1 MHFGK
6 CGSLLLSFWCWNTHS
21 EFPGRVAISKCEI
34 VGGAVR
40 DFDLVTKLK
49 IEKFYFPV
57 CLSVIHKNLW
67 KFRTCIFPPQSLSHP
82 ASFLSSSSSPFLPFS
97 SFLSVTTPPSHMHW
111 PLHNSERDDHRVE
124 QNMEQ
129 ALTLMKMNS
138 SWNCHSNSSNER
150 KTIWGVGY
158 PPLSHFPLIPSSYL
172 PIAYTSCI
180 LFLKATTRFY
190 LAVMWEIWEWPCIL
204 FFGCVHNWFLLPW
217 YLRSCRFMSF
227 VCVCVCV
234 CAPHV
239 LESSLFPIPPLLWR
253 EVMNNPD
260 PNLSSPFL

>member
-1 MHFGK
+1 
-6 CGSLLLSFWCWNTHS
+6 
-21 EFPGRVAISKCEI
+21 
-34 VGGAVR
+34 
-40 DFDLVTKLK
+40 
-49 IEKFYFPV
+49 
-57 CLSVIHKNLW
+57 
-67 KFRTCIFPPQSLSHP
+67 
-82 ASFLSSSSSPFLPFS
+82 
-97 SFLSVTTPPSHMHW
+97 MHW

-124 QNMEQ
+124 QNVEQ
-129 ALTLMKMNS
+129 ALTLMKRNS
-138 SWNCHSNSSNER
+138 SWNWHSNSSNEK

-180 LFLKATTRFY
+180 LFLKATPRFY
-190 LAVMWEIWEWPCIL
+190 LAVMWESLEWPCS
-204 FFGCVHNWFLLPW
+204 FFLCVYTISSSSLDTLDHAGLCP
-217 YLRSCRFMSF
+217 
-227 VCVCVCV
+227 CV